1 METFREATLC
11 FRTYKNFELKV
22 KLSWIGIRERKESA
36 FVQRLSCPKEIFL
49 TFVFYLNV
57 WCIGKNSR
65 MYILFHIKK
74 QHYFV
79 HFLCLFLKLSI
90 AFCVS
95 LTFSWRRPLSYRHQ
109 SIDLRTKSMDWFLYD
124 NGLRHERVKENKGIF
139 SESRIVILKQHTIR
153 YRNFV
158 GVLRSSFCKMN
169 YKVPQKTVKVVIT
182 LAIKWSRVKK
192 LFLHQ
197 QLRVWW

>member
-1 METFREATLC
+1 
-11 FRTYKNFELKV
+11 
-22 KLSWIGIRERKESA
+22 
-36 FVQRLSCPKEIFL
+36 
-49 TFVFYLNV
+49 
-57 WCIGKNSR
+57 
-65 MYILFHIKK
+65 
-74 QHYFV
+74 
-79 HFLCLFLKLSI
+79 
-90 AFCVS
+90 
-95 LTFSWRRPLSYRHQ
+95 
-109 SIDLRTKSMDWFLYD
+109 MDWFLYD

-169 YKVPQKTVKVVIT
+169 YKAPQKTVKVVIT

-197 QLRVWW
+197 QLRV

>member
-57 WCIGKNSR
+57 WCIEKNSR

-124 NGLRHERVKENKGIF
+124 NDLPHERVKHIMYFTTF
-139 SESRIVILKQHTIR
+139 S
-153 YRNFV
+153 N
-158 GVLRSSFCKMN
+158 
-169 YKVPQKTVKVVIT
+169 
-182 LAIKWSRVKK
+182 IKWHFCHVNEIDIRKALTCALLTKK
-192 LFLHQ
+192 DELVFTNFYLIY
-197 QLRVWW
+197 WWQGFKNKNEEKKF